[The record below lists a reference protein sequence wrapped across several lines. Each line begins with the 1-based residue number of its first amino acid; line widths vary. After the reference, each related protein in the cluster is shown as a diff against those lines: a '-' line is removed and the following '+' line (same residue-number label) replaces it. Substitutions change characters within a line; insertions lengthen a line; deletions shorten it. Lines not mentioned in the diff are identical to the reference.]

1 MTVPEVSREELAELI
16 RHSQVTLV
24 EALPEEVYAQGHLPG
39 AVNIRPRRVDEL
51 APTLLPDPH
60 ARIVV
65 YCGSAGC
72 DASLRV
78 AQRLHERGY
87 HNVHRYTA
95 GKRDWITAGLPIH
108 NPPNST

>member
-1 MTVPEVSREELAELI
+1 MTIPEIQRDELAELI
-16 RHSQVTLV
+16 RHNQVIVV

-39 AVNIRPRRVDEL
+39 AANIHPRRADEL
-51 APTLLPDPH
+51 APSLLPDPH

-65 YCGSAGC
+65 YCGSATC

-78 AQRLHERGY
+78 AQRLGHLGY

-95 GKRDWITAGLPIH
+95 GKHDWITAGLPIEH
-108 NPPNST
+108 GG